1 MINSFKGKYYFLS
14 NFYEIDV
21 EYEGITYKNNEA
33 AFQAQKC
40 IDKKDRF
47 KFCDLNASEAKHLG
61 RKVNLRKD
69 WENIKYNI
77 MFDIVKAKFDQH
89 PDLQEQLLLIND
101 EMLIEG
107 NDWNDRVWG
116 CVQSENGNW
125 LGSNLLGNIL
135 MQLRIDYQ
143 KENNKEEI
151 ERN

>member
-1 MINSFKGKYYFLS
+1 MVIR
-14 NFYEIDV
+14 
-21 EYEGITYKNNEA
+21 NE
-33 AFQAQKC
+33 QEMKL
-40 IDKKDRF
+40 IIETKLG
-47 KFCDLNASEAKHLG
+47 FCDLNASEAKHLG

-89 PDLQEQLLLIND
+89 PDLQEQLLLTND

-107 NDWNDRVWG
+107 NDWNDRVWC